1 MSSGKDKCARHFK
14 EAGLI
19 SKWRGLIS
27 KYSNKDLYEIM
38 ETIEMVLQ
46 ERR

>member
-1 MSSGKDKCARHFK
+1 MSSGKNKSARQFK
-14 EAGLI
+14 EASLI
-19 SKWRGLIS
+19 SKWRSLIS

-38 ETIEMVLQ
+38 DTIEMVLQ